1 MEKEL
6 KIGMKIKQIK
16 PIEEYGFN
24 YINEEFFIKNI
35 KDDAIIFECS
45 FGQGGINKEKIQEY
59 FEIINEQSESVKIND
74 KVEIVDGLFKNA
86 NLQGRIVEYDIENKK
101 YNIQLEDGNII
112 IVNKNDVK
120 LPKIIKKEIRE
131 IKEFNN
137 VKYDCLIKIR
147 GRRTSV
153 KLLNFNN
160 IIGSV
165 YCYKNDTYDE
175 KEGISRAFLKAIIKQ
190 LTLQINK

>member
-1 MEKEL
+1 MKNKL
-6 KIGMKIKQIK
+6 KVGTRLKQVK

-24 YINEEFFIKNI
+24 YVGEEFMIIDI
-35 KDDAIIFECS
+35 KDDVIIFECV
-45 FGQGGINKEKIQEY
+45 FGKGGIDKEKIDEY
-59 FEIINEQSESVKIND
+59 FEIINDQTESIRIND

-86 NLQGRIVEYDIENKK
+86 NLQGRVVEYDIENKK

-112 IVNKNDVK
+112 IVNKDDVK
-120 LPKIIKKEIRE
+120 LPQIIKKEIRE
-131 IKEFNN
+131 LKEFNN

-160 IIGSV
+160 ITGSV

-175 KEGISRAFLKAIIKQ
+175 EEGICRAFLKAIIKQ
-190 LTLQINK
+190 LTLEIDK